1 MKKVFTARRL
11 VVGVFIAMITVGV
24 LTLSS
29 YSLRSDKSP
38 SLPNRIVN
46 DITGWISNVAA
57 IPLGG
62 VSHGFDSVGNLMST
76 YQENQQMN
84 SKVDELAQAKVQLQV
99 TKAEN
104 KALKEQLKL
113 DDTLTDYSVV
123 NASVISRSPVNW
135 QSQLIINQGSNA
147 GIKKNMPVMG
157 SGGLI
162 GRISR
167 VDTTSSKVEL
177 LSDNSQTADRFAIRI
192 VADDNKFVDGLITGF
207 DQGKNKILME
217 YVTSDADI
225 KPGDKVATSGLG
237 GVTPAGLYVGE
248 VSSVEANDY
257 GLSKKIYIKP
267 STDFNNIPMVS
278 VAIPK

>member
-104 KALKEQLKL
+104 KDLKEQLKL

>member
-11 VVGVFIAMITVGV
+11 VVGVLIAMITVGV

-177 LSDNSQTADRFAIRI
+177 LSDNNQTADRFAIRI
-192 VADDNKFVDGLITGF
+192 VAGDNKVVDGLITGF